1 MVTVYSLIVKYAV
14 RKGLPVFVCVC
25 LQVLTTHYILDT
37 LQPQWE
43 RGVELFVA
51 DFTEV

>member
-1 MVTVYSLIVKYAV
+1 MREEVTSY
-14 RKGLPVFVCVC
+14 VCVC
-25 LQVLTTHYILDT
+25 LQVLMTHYILDT

-43 RGVELFVA
+43 RGVEMFVA